1 MSPLNNRGPLMGSR
15 VPSAGLRSLPPPRFG
30 NRIASSGMPMRMP
43 PLHPLLPISAFGL
56 GGYRERLP
64 PPPPPLR
71 PGGGLSRPNGML
83 PLYPS
88 GHRSCG
94 MAPIPPPVRPRGVPH
109 GPFMPWSRKMLS
121 PQMMP
126 PMRPK
131 YTASNDTKI
140 KATITVKK
148 PNKEVIELKKPWMTD
163 EIRNEI
169 QKKNKL
175 YAKAKKSKILAD
187 WTEFKD
193 MRNKVTKM
201 IREAKSDYVA
211 KHPEQAHQYPIDEEP
226 YDQRDENSVSTD
238 EETSYCCEI
247 CDRDFPTGDALSEH
261 NSTHVTC
268 GIDGCTFTAYSQLV
282 DKHINMQHLTGL
294 YQRMKDLSTPEDIEK
309 WIIERKKKYPTEANI
324 NLRKAEEL
332 EKSQRGEVIKQRSS
346 NVQMKSKIAHKREK
360 KRRKRLTRAARDAKN
375 IDCTCTD
382 ETYRG
387 IRPFRGIISDEENDE
402 ECSDN
407 ETMQTNL
414 SEKIT
419 GYISDED
426 DIPQASETLKQ
437 CDANLPSTSAPV
449 LSTLVADYKSGS
461 ESDDGPEE
469 VPVKKIKMKDPRD
482 DKITENIVPKT
493 ISSQVCE
500 KSSDRKL
507 RTDADN
513 RSNKKVAAKHDKQKQ
528 EINQAAINNKNERI
542 FHKYHNKLLEKLL
555 ARDIQHER
563 NVICQCMKYIIQNNF
578 FDSN

>member
-148 PNKEVIELKKPWMTD
+148 PNKE
-163 EIRNEI
+163 
-169 QKKNKL
+169 
-175 YAKAKKSKILAD
+175 
-187 WTEFKD
+187 
-193 MRNKVTKM
+193 
-201 IREAKSDYVA
+201 
-211 KHPEQAHQYPIDEEP
+211 AHQYPIDEEP